1 MFTLHIDVTDQD
13 IEPLYN
19 HVHHANALKFLEKA
33 RLGFL
38 AAIGCPNDQYI
49 AQGLYLVISHISI
62 NYLREI
68 KSGRITVSCT
78 DVSCNKKKIQI
89 NQEVV
94 NERGR
99 LAIKA
104 VVESQFLSAQHGRAI
119 LPPETFL
126 KALEKSI
133 QKG

>member
-1 MFTLHIDVTDQD
+1 MFTLDVDVTEQD

-33 RLGFL
+33 RLEFL
-38 AAIGCPNDQYI
+38 TAIGCPNDQFI

-68 KSGRITVSCT
+68 KSGRITVSCSE
-78 DVSCNKKKIQI
+78 VYCKKKKIQI
-89 NQEVV
+89 NQEVI
-94 NERGR
+94 NERGK
-99 LAIKA
+99 LAIRA
-104 VVESQFLSAQHGRAI
+104 VVESQFLSAELGRAI

-126 KALEKSI
+126 KALNKSI
-133 QKG
+133 